1 MGSVQNIADEAIAWG
16 LGVGLVRKHPDL
28 QWHWGDNDGFKSL
41 ALWDK
46 RTGDGLVVLT
56 NSDRGLSLCYDLAA
70 QLTDADFLE
79 DMAAFIETAE

>member
-1 MGSVQNIADEAIAWG
+1 M
-16 LGVGLVRKHPDL
+16 
-28 QWHWGDNDGFKSL
+28 
-41 ALWDK
+41 
-46 RTGDGLVVLT
+46 VLT